1 MNTNIQKTKKHL
13 TIMFSIIV
21 FVIVLVLWTIF
32 FSAKYFKEV
41 SIEKNE
47 FTSLINDFE
56 NWRIT
61 INQIMNFWSKFDK
74 NLIINRRL
82 KKDDWTKFIQDFRER
97 WFINYILINNES
109 TIIASNVKDNI
120 NENFVL
126 KINEDSDFFKIKHYE
141 WFFIKKILLNNN
153 EGTFI
158 IIKEIRYS
166 FLNYISD
173 MFWFL
178 LINLLFSLILY
189 LIGFKFVNK
198 AFFPVEEN
206 MKDMK
211 DFIHNAWHELKTPIS
226 VIDSNIQ
233 LIDDMKSYD
242 ADMTN
247 ELKKEVL
254 RLNSIIE
261 WLIKLSNIDVFHDS
275 IENNLNDV
283 VDEIINEFKF
293 QISKKEIKVNISI
306 DKNILIKSNKD
317 YFYIFIS
324 NIIANAIKYNNN
336 KWIIDISFKNWKLI
350 IKDSWIWINKKD
362 LDKIFD
368 RFFKA
373 DKSRNSEWF
382 WIWLSLVKKIAN
394 IYNWNISVES
404 NNSKWTKFSIK
415 F

>member
-47 FTSLINDFE
+47 FISLINDFE

-82 KKDDWTKFIQDFRER
+82 KKDDSTKFVQDFRER

-126 KINEDSDFFKIKHYE
+126 KINEDSDFFKIKQYE

-189 LIGFKFVNK
+189 FIGLKFVNR

-242 ADMTN
+242 ADMTK

-404 NNSKWTKFSIK
+404 NHSKWTKFSIK